1 MNLELLAPCFPWQ
14 NAQKHS
20 DGASTMRSV
29 VRNHVRFQTQTD
41 RRRQDLCICA
51 KPERFVLQAQDRQS
65 DWEQS
70 MKSSCIGAT
79 LPGEWSI
86 TEEAEA
92 PILAVRE
99 AKSRRRKERR
109 QYQEFSG
116 NKI

>member
-1 MNLELLAPCFPWQ
+1 
-14 NAQKHS
+14 
-20 DGASTMRSV
+20 
-29 VRNHVRFQTQTD
+29 
-41 RRRQDLCICA
+41 
-51 KPERFVLQAQDRQS
+51 
-65 DWEQS
+65 

-109 QYQEFSG
+109 QHQESSG
-116 NKI
+116 NKIRQQNNQPWGVQCKLI